1 METYFSQDGNR
12 HSLWD
17 TSGEVDR
24 VEHNLPRLVVV
35 PYAAVLWLSEKER
48 TPNDLRV
55 WIENMIRNDATCQK
69 GDWQL
74 LLDFAVG
81 AAQADPGDKKS
92 SSLAF
97 DVEPLT
103 VTDAEFWA
111 WVELRLDA
119 TLGARPA
126 QAVQHSGGGQPQ
138 MDPAFWAQ
146 LSKTM
151 GSTFGAA
158 VQVHQGQ
165 QQQAAATANANVG
178 RRDVYNDW
186 ALSALMGYSNV
197 PTERGIP
204 RVWGKFQM
212 SKDWSDNRQEI
223 MEGMKQWAR
232 DNGIEIDTSVFF
244 VKLAIEE
251 IVKTKFNPGGPVAV
265 YESAESGIS
274 PLMVLPR
281 TTHEIEEE
289 IRREE
294 AADESQ
300 GTRTHAEA
308 LRLKK
313 TDPRQPPRNW
323 YELKEMC
330 ATFAALLW
338 VLFGDQCPLYA
349 QILQLWRVVNHPSI
363 KAVKSTFGKV
373 RCAQITWQILEE
385 TRQFFGMRL
394 GPNDFTNG
402 GPGLYP
408 TVELGGLIEDVRR
421 NRPLESVTLP
431 RQWKFQENSFGSN
444 MALGQGSNHNHNAFG
459 GNQHRPQ
466 GQDPFSPPVSSGQAT
481 KPLQGKGWVPPS
493 PDPRHPFF
501 INFMGKFLQRYGTP
515 YFTKVLIAGNK
526 KVGNLPRYGG
536 NMQGKRDVCYHHLL
550 AKCTNQNC
558 KFHHA
563 LGRDVDAMYA
573 EQVCRV
579 LAPGMDYIWRNGAS
593 DIDVPSQ
600 VGSGSKRRRDG

>member
-1 METYFSQDGNR
+1 
-12 HSLWD
+12 
-17 TSGEVDR
+17 
-24 VEHNLPRLVVV
+24 
-35 PYAAVLWLSEKER
+35 
-48 TPNDLRV
+48 
-55 WIENMIRNDATCQK
+55 
-69 GDWQL
+69 
-74 LLDFAVG
+74 
-81 AAQADPGDKKS
+81 
-92 SSLAF
+92 
-97 DVEPLT
+97 
-103 VTDAEFWA
+103 
-111 WVELRLDA
+111 
-119 TLGARPA
+119 
-126 QAVQHSGGGQPQ
+126 

-151 GSTFGAA
+151 GSTFGSA

-313 TDPRQPPRNW
+313 TTPDSHQ
-323 YELKEMC
+323 E
-330 ATFAALLW
+330 
-338 VLFGDQCPLYA
+338 
-349 QILQLWRVVNHPSI
+349 I
-363 KAVKSTFGKV
+363 
-373 RCAQITWQILEE
+373 
-385 TRQFFGMRL
+385 GM
-394 GPNDFTNG
+394 
-402 GPGLYP
+402 
-408 TVELGGLIEDVRR
+408 
-421 NRPLESVTLP
+421 S
-431 RQWKFQENSFGSN
+431 
-444 MALGQGSNHNHNAFG
+444 
-459 GNQHRPQ
+459 
-466 GQDPFSPPVSSGQAT
+466 
-481 KPLQGKGWVPPS
+481 
-493 PDPRHPFF
+493 
-501 INFMGKFLQRYGTP
+501 
-515 YFTKVLIAGNK
+515 
-526 KVGNLPRYGG
+526 
-536 NMQGKRDVCYHHLL
+536 
-550 AKCTNQNC
+550 
-558 KFHHA
+558 
-563 LGRDVDAMYA
+563 
-573 EQVCRV
+573 
-579 LAPGMDYIWRNGAS
+579 
-593 DIDVPSQ
+593 
-600 VGSGSKRRRDG
+600 